1 MLTNTELEDIKMLIN
16 IENNLYKTYLELSAP
31 LKRNNDTKKKE
42 LISELKTL
50 TNIEENILNRLINS
64 ERKLKEIEKYL
75 KDNKFIDEF
84 VCTEA
89 ELIDKKINQI
99 GFSKMRLANRI
110 QNFKSKMCLPES
122 NGKIILI
129 KPTKSSMLKSYVA
142 NYLYDKD
149 FFNLITYY
157 LYQELDNTNNKNRK
171 DMLIDKIISLVY
183 LDKEQET
190 DALAS
195 EFTPNKTITLMY
207 DYITSNLGI
216 DKNLV
221 NEYKKIKINVM
232 TTMTLKALMIPDIFY
247 NDESLY
253 DTIEYIKAM
262 FKSCCYLAD
271 SKTKENLIKQIEV
284 LKNTPQGNACKK
296 GQVTLIHCMNEVETS
311 KNQIYIIKS
320 LAKN

>member
-16 IENNLYKTYLELSAP
+16 IENNIYKTYLELSTT

-75 KDNKFIDEF
+75 KDNNYIDEF
-84 VCTEA
+84 VCTET
-89 ELIDKKINQI
+89 EIIDKKINQI
-99 GFSKMRLANRI
+99 GFSKLRLASRI
-110 QNFKSKMCLPES
+110 QNFKSKICMPELD
-122 NGKIILI
+122 GKIISV
-129 KPTKSSMLKSYVA
+129 KPPKSVLLKSYIS

-157 LYQELDNTNNKNRK
+157 LYRELENTNNKNRK
-171 DMLIDKIISLVY
+171 DMLIDKIISLIY
-183 LDKEQET
+183 LDKEQEKN
-190 DALAS
+190 ALS
-195 EFTPNKTITLMY
+195 NGFNSDEKIILMY
-207 DYITSNLGI
+207 DCITTNLGI

-221 NEYKKIKINVM
+221 SEYKKIKISAM
-232 TTMTLKALMIPDIFY
+232 TSMTLKALVIPDVFY
-247 NDESLY
+247 NDESSY
-253 DTIEYIKAM
+253 DTIEYIKAS

-271 SKTKENLIKQIEV
+271 TKTKENLIKQIEI
-284 LKNTPQGNACKK
+284 LKSTPQGQMCKK
-296 GQVTLIHCMNEVETS
+296 SFDVLNDCMNEVETS
-311 KNQIYIIKS
+311 TNQIYTIKS

>member
-16 IENNLYKTYLELSAP
+16 IENNIYKTYLELSTT
-31 LKRNNDTKKKE
+31 LKRNNDTRKEE

-50 TNIEENILNRLINS
+50 TNIEENILNRLITS
-64 ERKLKEIEKYL
+64 EKKLKETEKYL

-157 LYQELDNTNNKNRK
+157 LYQELENTNNKNRK
-171 DMLIDKIISLVY
+171 DMLIDKIISLIY
-183 LDKEQET
+183 LDKEQEKN
-190 DALAS
+190 ALS
-195 EFTPNKTITLMY
+195 NGFNSDEKIILMY
-207 DYITSNLGI
+207 DCITTNLGI

-221 NEYKKIKINVM
+221 NYYKTMKISAM
-232 TTMTLKALMIPDIFY
+232 TSMTLKALVIPDVFY
-247 NDESLY
+247 NNESSY

-262 FKSCCYLAD
+262 FKSCCYLSD
-271 SKTKENLIKQIEV
+271 TKAKQNITKQIEI
-284 LKNTPQGNACKK
+284 LKSTPQGQMCKK
-296 GQVTLIHCMNEVETS
+296 SFDVLNDCMNEVETS
-311 KNQIYIIKS
+311 KNQIYTIKS

>member
-16 IENNLYKTYLELSAP
+16 IENNIYKTYLELSTT

-42 LISELKTL
+42 LISELKTF

-75 KDNKFIDEF
+75 KDNNYIDEF

-157 LYQELDNTNNKNRK
+157 LYQELENTNDKNRK
-171 DMLIDKIISLVY
+171 DMLIDKIISLIY
-183 LDKEQET
+183 LDKEQEKN
-190 DALAS
+190 ALS
-195 EFTPNKTITLMY
+195 NGFNSDEKIILMY
-207 DYITSNLGI
+207 DCITTNLGI

-221 NEYKKIKINVM
+221 NYYKTMKISAM
-232 TTMTLKALMIPDIFY
+232 TSMTLKALVIPDVFY
-247 NDESLY
+247 KNESSY

-271 SKTKENLIKQIEV
+271 TKTKENITKQIEI
-284 LKNTPQGNACKK
+284 LKSTPQGQMCKK
-296 GQVTLIHCMNEVETS
+296 SFDVLNDCMNEVETS
-311 KNQIYIIKS
+311 INQIYTIKS

>member
-16 IENNLYKTYLELSAP
+16 IENSIYKTYLELTTAI
-31 LKRNNDTKKKE
+31 KKNNDTKKNE

-75 KDNKFIDEF
+75 KDNKYIEEF
-84 VCTEA
+84 VCIEA
-89 ELIDKKINQI
+89 ELIDKKINQP
-99 GFSKMRLANRI
+99 GFTKLRLASRI

-122 NGKIILI
+122 SGKINLI
-129 KPTKSSMLKSYVA
+129 KPTKSSLLKSYVA

-171 DMLIDKIISLVY
+171 DMLIDKIISLIY

-190 DALAS
+190 DALVS
-195 EFTPNKTITLMY
+195 EFTPNKTITLIY

-221 NEYKKIKINVM
+221 NEYKKIKISVM
-232 TTMTLKALMIPDIFY
+232 TSMTLKALMIPDVFY
-247 NDESLY
+247 NDESSY

-271 SKTKENLIKQIEV
+271 TKTKENLIKQIEV
-284 LKNTPQGNACKK
+284 LKNTPQGQMCKK
-296 GQVTLIHCMNEVETS
+296 SFIVLNDCMNEVETS
-311 KNQIYIIKS
+311 KNQIYTIKS

>member
-16 IENNLYKTYLELSAP
+16 IENNIYKTYLELSTT

-42 LISELKTL
+42 LISELKTF

-75 KDNKFIDEF
+75 KDNNYIDEF
-84 VCTEA
+84 VCTET
-89 ELIDKKINQI
+89 EIIDKKINQI
-99 GFSKMRLANRI
+99 GFSKLRLASRI
-110 QNFKSKMCLPES
+110 QNFKSKICMPELD
-122 NGKIILI
+122 GKIISVKL
-129 KPTKSSMLKSYVA
+129 TKSVLLKSYIS

-157 LYQELDNTNNKNRK
+157 LYQELENTNDKNRK
-171 DMLIDKIISLVY
+171 DMLIDKIISLIY
-183 LDKEQET
+183 LDKEQEKN
-190 DALAS
+190 ALS
-195 EFTPNKTITLMY
+195 NGFNSDEKIILMY
-207 DYITSNLGI
+207 DCITTNLGI

-221 NEYKKIKINVM
+221 NYYKTMKISAM
-232 TTMTLKALMIPDIFY
+232 TSMTLKALVIPDVFY
-247 NDESLY
+247 KNESSY

-271 SKTKENLIKQIEV
+271 TKTKENITKQIEI
-284 LKNTPQGNACKK
+284 LKSTPQGQMCKK
-296 GQVTLIHCMNEVETS
+296 SFDVLNDCMNEVETS
-311 KNQIYIIKS
+311 INQIYTIKS

>member
-1 MLTNTELEDIKMLIN
+1 
-16 IENNLYKTYLELSAP
+16 
-31 LKRNNDTKKKE
+31 
-42 LISELKTL
+42 
-50 TNIEENILNRLINS
+50 
-64 ERKLKEIEKYL
+64 
-75 KDNKFIDEF
+75 
-84 VCTEA
+84 
-89 ELIDKKINQI
+89 
-99 GFSKMRLANRI
+99 
-110 QNFKSKMCLPES
+110 
-122 NGKIILI
+122 
-129 KPTKSSMLKSYVA
+129 
-142 NYLYDKD
+142 
-149 FFNLITYY
+149 
-157 LYQELDNTNNKNRK
+157 
-171 DMLIDKIISLVY
+171 MLIDKIISLVY